1 MANYIF
7 DANYLKQSTV
17 INDNVDDKL
26 ISQAILDVQ
35 RMHIEELLGTALYS
49 QIMTQIAANSV
60 SANNQTLLD
69 NYVVPCMRQY
79 VLAECAWMF
88 QYKFW
93 NKGILTSSSD
103 NSQTV
108 DFSTI
113 KFIMD
118 QYRNKAEKLAEICT
132 KYLRDN
138 TATYTLY
145 LSNTEPYQVQPNKNN
160 YTTGL
165 FLDSD
170 EQTCNY
176 NNLDT

>member
-7 DANYLKQSTV
+7 DANYLKQTTV
-17 INDNVDDKL
+17 INDNVDDKI

-35 RMHIEELLGTALYS
+35 KMYIEELLGTLLYN
-49 QIMTQIAANSV
+49 QIITQISTNAV
-60 SANNQTLLD
+60 SSANQTLLD
-69 NYVVPCMRQY
+69 NYVVPCMKQY

-103 NSQTV
+103 NSQPV

-118 QYRNKAEKLAEICT
+118 QYRNKAEKLATTCT
-132 KYLRDN
+132 EFLRN
-138 TATYTLY
+138 STSTYPLY
-145 LSNTEPYQVQPNKNN
+145 LSNTLAYQKQPNKNN

-165 FLDSD
+165 YLESD
-170 EQTCNY
+170 ENTCNY
-176 NNLDT
+176 DNP